1 MYKVLLVDDET
12 IVLDGLK
19 RRIHWESLNLE
30 IVGTA
35 TDGLDAIR
43 KIEQLKPDIVITD
56 IIMPIMDG
64 IKLIETIR
72 ELELP
77 VKIIILSGH
86 DEFSYAQK
94 AIRLGA
100 IEYQLKPVSSEE
112 IESSLKKTIEQL
124 TLEKASYVKHSELE
138 ESSKQQA
145 LKIKQY
151 MLTDLATGK
160 ADHWERLIY
169 EVGKI
174 DPQSLNGQF
183 LVSIMSLDPK
193 KSILKPIS
201 QKDAEL
207 TIFLALNIANEIIGS
222 NNTNFAV
229 KFDANRIVLF
239 TFFPIDWTENQ
250 IRKSI
255 HWMFSLVLE
264 NISQYLEYNATIG
277 IGPVVQMIKEVH
289 ISYQLALDTL
299 QCQLFFKPGTLIF
312 NDQVQPRLQKDPAR
326 KARIPAELY
335 QSIHDLDLDKTST
348 LLDQLLTDLVVDE
361 TTSYALLIQTCYKL
375 ILEASVIITPS
386 SQEEGAQETTAK
398 NEVQLLD
405 KLRTIS
411 SIVDLKEWIIDYFN
425 LIFSIARNETKKHG
439 GMVSNH
445 IIGMIESN
453 YQSDINLTD
462 LAAQLFMSANY
473 LSTLFKKETGV
484 SFKRYLNDYRLE
496 KSKQLLKNP
505 SLKIYQIANMVGY
518 ESEEHF
524 SRLFKSIFGMT
535 CTEYREQSV

>member
-19 RRIHWESLNLE
+19 RRIHWKSLNLE

-299 QCQLFFKPGTLIF
+299 QCQLF
-312 NDQVQPRLQKDPAR
+312 
-326 KARIPAELY
+326 
-335 QSIHDLDLDKTST
+335 
-348 LLDQLLTDLVVDE
+348 
-361 TTSYALLIQTCYKL
+361 
-375 ILEASVIITPS
+375 
-386 SQEEGAQETTAK
+386 
-398 NEVQLLD
+398 
-405 KLRTIS
+405 
-411 SIVDLKEWIIDYFN
+411 
-425 LIFSIARNETKKHG
+425 
-439 GMVSNH
+439 
-445 IIGMIESN
+445 
-453 YQSDINLTD
+453 
-462 LAAQLFMSANY
+462 
-473 LSTLFKKETGV
+473 
-484 SFKRYLNDYRLE
+484 
-496 KSKQLLKNP
+496 
-505 SLKIYQIANMVGY
+505 
-518 ESEEHF
+518 
-524 SRLFKSIFGMT
+524 
-535 CTEYREQSV
+535 